1 MDFELWYIL
10 GLNSVV
16 LDPHAVSPATFPKVD
31 AEKSAELEV
40 VEAVEQP
47 LDEELREIL
56 RCESV
61 SIVYQPIVSLAS
73 AEPLGYE
80 ALARGPHGSRLATPD
95 ALFTQAEES
104 GSLSALE
111 RICRAKAVSHLGSI
125 SAHQKLFINV
135 HARTVCDSGFVG
147 GETLA
152 LLRRQG
158 LEPTQVVFELTERHY
173 VANYQA
179 FQATLRHYREQGY
192 QIAVDDVGAGHSG
205 LLTLAEI
212 KPDYIKI
219 DMSLVRGL
227 DHDLA
232 RQAVI
237 RALCTVAKNINAKV
251 VAEGIE
257 TEAELTTLIS
267 LGVDYGQGY
276 FIAKPQNPKP
286 FASRESIFAINR
298 HQYGHLLGSRFTTLG
313 DLAATGIT
321 ADETMVVEYAK
332 RVLTETKD
340 PLASMTILRNGVP
353 VGLVMRHYL
362 DRILSAKFGV
372 PLFSRHPVCEIMDGA
387 PLLLDCDI
395 PLDQALEAALT
406 RSADKLYDDII
417 VLTKAGHYAGVVPM
431 QRLLNGM
438 ARLQID
444 LAKGANPLT
453 GLPGNVAIEEEIH
466 RRARLGQTCSIIY
479 ADLDDFKAY
488 NDSYGFEQGD
498 KMIVLLGRLLIY
510 ATKRYGT
517 EGDFIGHI
525 GGDDF
530 VIVTAGAEVDC
541 LAQRIAELFSRA
553 VRQCFTPMDRERGAF
568 LGRTREG
575 IEGPMTLTTVSM
587 AIVDCR
593 TQQDY
598 LELGK
603 TAAQLKKRAKREPGS
618 AIVRDRRVTCSSAPT
633 AFPPLVD

>member
-1 MDFELWYIL
+1 
-10 GLNSVV
+10 
-16 LDPHAVSPATFPKVD
+16 VSSA
-31 AEKSAELEV
+31 SAERKEV
-40 VEAVEQP
+40 EPAVRPLAEPVAQP

-61 SIVYQPIVSLAS
+61 SAVYQPIISLSS

-80 ALARGPHGSRLATPD
+80 ALTRGPQGSRLATPD

-111 RICRAKAVSHLGSI
+111 RICRAKAVNHLGSI
-125 SAHQKLFINV
+125 AAHQKLFLNV
-135 HARTVCDSGFVG
+135 HAKTVCDKGFVG

-152 LLRRQG
+152 MLRRQG
-158 LEPTQVVFELTERHY
+158 MEPAQVVFELTERHY

-179 FQATLRHYREQGY
+179 FRATLQHYRQQGY

-205 LLTLAEI
+205 LLTLAEL
-212 KPDYIKI
+212 KPDYIKV
-219 DMSLVRGL
+219 DMSLVRGI
-227 DHDLA
+227 DQDLA
-232 RQAVI
+232 RQAVVK
-237 RALCTVAKNINAKV
+237 ALCTVARTINAKV

-257 TEAELTTLIS
+257 TEAELAALMS

-276 FIAKPQNPKP
+276 YVAKPQNPKP

-298 HQYGHLLGSRFTTLG
+298 QQYGHLLGSRFTTIG
-313 DLAATGIT
+313 DLATTGLT
-321 ADETMVVEYAK
+321 ADETMIVEQAK
-332 RVLTETKD
+332 GVLAETKD
-340 PLASMTILRNGVP
+340 PLASMTILRNGIP

-372 PLFSRHPVCEIMDGA
+372 PLFSRHPVCEIMDGS
-387 PLLLDCDI
+387 PLFLNSST

-406 RSADKLYDDII
+406 RPADKLYDDII
-417 VLTKAGHYAGVVPM
+417 VLTKAGQYAGVVPM

-488 NDSYGFEQGD
+488 NDSYGFDQGD
-498 KMIVLLGRLLIY
+498 KMIVLLGRILMY
-510 ATKRYGT
+510 AAKRYGAA
-517 EGDFIGHI
+517 GDFIGHI

-530 VIVTAGAEVDC
+530 VVVTAGEEADRM
-541 LAQRIAELFSRA
+541 AQSIAELFARA
-553 VRQCFTPMDRERGAF
+553 VPQCFTAADRERGAF
-568 LGRTREG
+568 LGRTRAG
-575 IEGPMTLTTVSM
+575 VEGPLPLTTVSI

-593 TQQDY
+593 SQQDY
-598 LELGK
+598 LDLGK
-603 TAAQLKKRAKREPGS
+603 TAAQLKKRAKQEAGS
-618 AIVRDRRVTCSSAPT
+618 AIVRDRRATCSSAPA